1 MSSLSPDCLFCKII
15 EGKVPCQKVF
25 ENPSV
30 LAFKD
35 IHPQAPVHVL
45 LVPKA
50 HFADA
55 LEASQS
61 TFPVFEPLFQAASEV
76 AQQLGLSEKGFRL
89 VFNTKEHACQSVFHL
104 HLHLLGGSQLGGS
117 MVG

>member
-1 MSSLSPDCLFCKII
+1 M
-15 EGKVPCQKVF
+15 
-25 ENPSV
+25 
-30 LAFKD
+30 AFKD
-35 IHPQAPVHVL
+35 IQPQAPVHIL
-45 LVPKA
+45 LVPKS

-55 LEASQS
+55 LEASKS
-61 TFPVFEPLFQAASEV
+61 NAPIFEPLFQAASEV

-104 HLHLLGGSQLGGS
+104 HLHLLGGAQLGGS